1 MSYITLEDDTGSM
14 ELLAFQRALDTGGRY
29 IKDAAALL
37 VQGRISLRDEK
48 EPQLMVDA
56 IRPLSDLE
64 SAGPAED
71 AGSGEA
77 GGRTIYLRLP
87 GRDHPLFRRVCLLL
101 TMFPGQ
107 ERMVVYFQD
116 TKKRMAASCRIH
128 PALLDELRE
137 RAGMKTW
144 LSGNRP
150 GRQGFPPAGKAGR
163 PPWARFSKGTY
174 SSPTGTAGAVR
185 PRLRLYSAG

>member
-1 MSYITLEDDTGSM
+1 
-14 ELLAFQRALDTGGRY
+14 
-29 IKDAAALL
+29 
-37 VQGRISLRDEK
+37 
-48 EPQLMVDA
+48 MVDA

-87 GRDHPLFRRVCLLL
+87 SRDHPLFRRVCLLL

-116 TKKRMAASCRIH
+116 TKKRMAAPCQIH

-137 RAGMKTW
+137 RAGDE
-144 LSGNRP
+144 NVV
-150 GRQGFPPAGKAGR
+150 
-163 PPWARFSKGTY
+163 
-174 SSPTGTAGAVR
+174 VR
-185 PRLRLYSAG
+185 